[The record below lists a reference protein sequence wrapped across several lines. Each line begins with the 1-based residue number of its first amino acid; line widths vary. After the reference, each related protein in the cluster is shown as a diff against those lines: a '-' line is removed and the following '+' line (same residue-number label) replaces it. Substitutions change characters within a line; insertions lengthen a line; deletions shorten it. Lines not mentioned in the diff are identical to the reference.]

1 MSTSN
6 SPDHRADVIEQILE
20 IELGWFLT
28 VNPEITAEC
37 QRHPEAFKVMRRAS
51 FLTWSQPTLES
62 YLEHIRTAAAEEHNL
77 VREKYAKMQE
87 SIPCRD
93 DSPAL
98 QDIIAIQK
106 RWQQAAREQYPA
118 IFQEDPKANFDWYLR
133 CELDTY
139 SPAVLESYH
148 GDITR
153 AEADGRNLII
163 ETYDNLAR
171 GLGFASLDA
180 WHAERVKA

>member
-1 MSTSN
+1 MSTSEP
-6 SPDHRADVIEQILE
+6 SDRQQEVIEQILE

-37 QRHPEAFKVMRRAS
+37 QRHPEAFKVMRRS
-51 FLTWSQPTLES
+51 NFLTWSLTTLES
-62 YLEHIRTAAAEEHNL
+62 YLEHLHTAAGEEHNL
-77 VREKYAKMQE
+77 VREKYAKMQAA
-87 SIPCRD
+87 IPCQNDSQTLRD
-93 DSPAL
+93 
-98 QDIIAIQK
+98 IMAIQE

-118 IFQEDPKANFDWYLR
+118 IFQEDSKASFAWYLR

-148 GDITR
+148 GDVAR
-153 AEADGRNLII
+153 AAARGRNLII

-171 GLGFASLDA
+171 GLGFASLGA
-180 WHAERVKA
+180 WHREKAKA